1 MSALASFARPSPS
14 RITSSRRGSCIRRAI
29 DSGATASG
37 GETIAPST
45 KPTGQEK
52 PSSQWVTAAAAIVVN
67 TTQPMASSEIGR
79 RLKRNSRQLIATA
92 DE

>member
-1 MSALASFARPSPS
+1 M
-14 RITSSRRGSCIRRAI
+14 RRGSCSLRAI

-37 GETIAPST
+37 GEMMAPST
-45 KPTGQEK
+45 KPTGHGS
-52 PSSQWVTAAAAIVVN
+52 PSSQWVAAAAASVVN

>member
-1 MSALASFARPSPS
+1 M
-14 RITSSRRGSCIRRAI
+14 IRRGICIRRAT

-45 KPTGQEK
+45 NPTAQEN
-52 PSSQWVTAAAAIVVN
+52 PRSQWVAAATAAAVKR
-67 TTQPMASSEIGR
+67 TQPTERSAIGR
-79 RLKRNSRQLIATA
+79 RLNRNSFQLIATA

>member
-1 MSALASFARPSPS
+1 M
-14 RITSSRRGSCIRRAI
+14 SRRGNCMRRAI

-45 KPTGQEK
+45 NATGHGK
-52 PSSQWVTAAAAIVVN
+52 LSSQCIAAAVATAVN
-67 TTQPMASSEIGR
+67 STQPTASSAIGR
-79 RLKRNSRQLIATA
+79 RLKLNSRQLIATE